1 MRPSAPLC
9 LSAAFSSSLTSAT
22 DSQDMAVAQS
32 KVSAILFSVAGLLGR
47 QMQPLQHLP
56 DSINISSASQRAALQ
71 RLQQR
76 AQHAG
81 VHAFDIIV
89 NGDLQQWESMICA
102 SLAAGMS
109 LQLLPST
116 VQDQVCQVLLASAP
130 SLLNVLATTA
140 WPDQKWTWPSVYQLV
155 SAGLVALRLLLL
167 TTSHKLWGH
176 RATQKLRFCKQ
187 EANVERC

>member
-1 MRPSAPLC
+1 MRPPGLLC

-102 SLAAGMS
+102 SLAAGTS

-130 SLLNVLATTA
+130 SLLNVLATNSPTACAGTAATTVA
-140 WPDQKWTWPSVYQLV
+140 WPHSRPVFRG
-155 SAGLVALRLLLL
+155 AGHLQAP
-167 TTSHKLWGH
+167 H
-176 RATQKLRFCKQ
+176 
-187 EANVERC
+187 

>member
-1 MRPSAPLC
+1 
-9 LSAAFSSSLTSAT
+9 
-22 DSQDMAVAQS
+22 MAVAQS

-102 SLAAGMS
+102 SLAAGTS

-130 SLLNVLATTA
+130 SLLNVLAANSPTACAGTAATTVA
-140 WPDQKWTWPSVYQLV
+140 WPHSRPVFRG
-155 SAGLVALRLLLL
+155 AGHLQAP
-167 TTSHKLWGH
+167 H
-176 RATQKLRFCKQ
+176 
-187 EANVERC
+187 